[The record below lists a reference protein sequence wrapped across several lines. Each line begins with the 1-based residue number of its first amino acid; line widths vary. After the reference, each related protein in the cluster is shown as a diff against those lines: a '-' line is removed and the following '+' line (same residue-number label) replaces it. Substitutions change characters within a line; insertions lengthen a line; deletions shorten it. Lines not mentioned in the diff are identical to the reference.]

1 MKSFIPLLL
10 IALAAGGWWYFH
22 QNHLDAPLYSGFIEA
37 EDAAPGSKIG
47 GRVVSVRV
55 QEGDAVKTGDLL
67 VQLDEEPV
75 SARLREAEAGLQAA
89 EKRLEE
95 LENGTRPLDIEKARA
110 LLEQA
115 RQQWTLLVNGPRP
128 EDIRAAE
135 ANVASASADLNLAM
149 VTEKRQR
156 ELFAKKDTT
165 ADNLDRAQ
173 KELTVAQNRY
183 RAARAELEKLRV
195 GFRQE
200 EIRAAKA
207 QLEGAS
213 ASLGLALEGPRVE
226 QIEQARAEV
235 ERARAAV
242 ERARV
247 DLRETRIVA
256 PGDGVVEV
264 CRLQPGDLL
273 APNQAALTLILPIP
287 LWVRIYVPESRL
299 GAVGVGNTLDLSVA
313 AYPGRTFTGRV
324 VQVNRKAEFTPR
336 NVQTPETR
344 DDLVFGVKI
353 EIDDPE
359 GLLRPGMVADVA
371 ISSQKNPS
379 GN

>member
-1 MKSFIPLLL
+1 MPRRGIFTKASL
-10 IALAAGGWWYFH
+10 
-22 QNHLDAPLYSGFIEA
+22 S
-37 EDAAPGSKIG
+37 
-47 GRVVSVRV
+47 
-55 QEGDAVKTGDLL
+55 
-67 VQLDEEPV
+67 
-75 SARLREAEAGLQAA
+75 AA
-89 EKRLEE
+89 E
-95 LENGTRPLDIEKARA
+95 G
-110 LLEQA
+110 
-115 RQQWTLLVNGPRP
+115 
-128 EDIRAAE
+128 
-135 ANVASASADLNLAM
+135 
-149 VTEKRQR
+149 
-156 ELFAKKDTT
+156 
-165 ADNLDRAQ
+165 
-173 KELTVAQNRY
+173 QNRY

-200 EIRAAKA
+200 EILAAKA

-213 ASLGLALEGPRVE
+213 ASLGLALEGPRIE

-235 ERARAAV
+235 ERARAVV

-247 DLRETRIVA
+247 DHRETRIVA

-299 GAVGVGNTLDLSVA
+299 GAVGVGNALDLSVA
-313 AYPGRTFTGRV
+313 AYSGRTFTGRV
-324 VQVNRKAEFTPR
+324 VQINRKAEFTPR

-359 GLLRPGMVADVA
+359 GLLRPGMVADVV
-371 ISSQKNPS
+371 ISSQQNPS